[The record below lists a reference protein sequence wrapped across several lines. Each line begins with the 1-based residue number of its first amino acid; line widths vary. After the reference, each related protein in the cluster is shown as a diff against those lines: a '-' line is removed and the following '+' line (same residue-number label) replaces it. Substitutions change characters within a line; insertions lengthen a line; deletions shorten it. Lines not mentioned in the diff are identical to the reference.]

1 MFPNLFSQHLLL
13 IHVVYSLQ
21 FTLCYYD
28 CRKVFL
34 MFAFFFRFSIALG
47 FGNAGKFIAE
57 NQFLL
62 LMCFLSRARGGG
74 RKPKRFID
82 FSRNEFRRIKL
93 LFVKRFV
100 QGCSTVT
107 QLMLSEKSSTCVEQI
122 KIHFECFLL
131 NLIAIRNRAKEQN
144 TLKPQSIGN

>member
-1 MFPNLFSQHLLL
+1 MIVEKFRSCLLF
-13 IHVVYSLQ
+13 
-21 FTLCYYD
+21 
-28 CRKVFL
+28 FL
-34 MFAFFFRFSIALG
+34 WFSIALG

-62 LMCFLSRARGGG
+62 LMCFLSEGG

-82 FSRNEFRRIKL
+82 FSKNEFRRIKL

-122 KIHFECFLL
+122 KIHFECLL
-131 NLIAIRNRAKEQN
+131 SAKFDSDKESCER
-144 TLKPQSIGN
+144 TKYFKAAVDWELKIFARKQCDS